1 MNDFL
6 RVDDAQTSGTDAPPI
21 DGRSTVGPEVSSLD
35 IAEAARSAAGLP
47 LAEGARLLIELA
59 LTGTGWTAGA
69 LSGPG
74 PARRPQT
81 RASSAALADRCEQLQ
96 WTHGEGPTHD
106 ILRAGTGPEIV
117 ADLSHDQR
125 WPRWVPSARNL
136 GVRSVLAI
144 GLHVDRPVGALTLY
158 ASEPVTGGAGLGLVR
173 AVAAHLSVLVDTVDT
188 RYHLERALDTRT
200 RIGQAI
206 GILMHRYR
214 ISADQSFHLLRRI
227 SQERNIK
234 IATLA
239 TDLVDHGVIPVPPLD
254 DPAGRNEDSRPSRL
268 VR

>member
-6 RVDDAQTSGTDAPPI
+6 RVVGDGQTTGTDAQPI
-21 DGRSTVGPEVSSLD
+21 DGRVPVGAEVSLLD

-47 LAEGARLLIELA
+47 LAEGAGLLIELA

-74 PARRPQT
+74 PARHPQT
-81 RASSAALADRCEQLQ
+81 RASSGPPADRCEQLQ
-96 WTHGEGPTHD
+96 WTHDQGPTRC
-106 ILRAGTGPEIV
+106 ILRAGAGPEIV
-117 ADLSHDQR
+117 ADLSHDPR
-125 WPRWVPSARNL
+125 WPRWAPAARNL
-136 GVRSVLAI
+136 GVRSVLSI

-158 ASEPVTGGAGLGLVR
+158 ASKPITGAGLGLVR

-188 RYHLERALDTRT
+188 RHHLERALETRT

-206 GILMHRYR
+206 GILMHRYH
-214 ISADQSFHLLRRI
+214 ITADQAFQLLRRI
-227 SQERNIK
+227 SQQQNTK
-234 IATLA
+234 MATLA
-239 TDLVDHGVIPVPPLD
+239 TDLVDHGVIPVPSLD
-254 DPAGRNEDSRPSRL
+254 DPAGRNEDSRPNRL